1 MNLELSIHCLL
12 VQDKIVKF
20 FLQNCNQIKWRH
32 SRWCPCKSLH
42 AFSMLLTIKKLQ
54 LELLVTIT
62 KKANCKDVGILLQ
75 HINFFSPKKKVQR
88 IDYWQHL
95 YNDDFF
101 RQLDRI
107 FGAFSQKLWPLTSH
121 FATLLRIDSQVSLPL
136 LFNLWQKKCAIFS
149 LSTGLLSRTF

>member
-1 MNLELSIHCLL
+1 MAAFTLVSMQIVACLL
-12 VQDKIVKF
+12 YASY
-20 FLQNCNQIKWRH
+20 N
-32 SRWCPCKSLH
+32 
-42 AFSMLLTIKKLQ
+42 KKLQ

-149 LSTGLLSRTF
+149 LSTGLLSRRM

>member
-1 MNLELSIHCLL
+1 MNLSILCLL
-12 VQDKIVKF
+12 VQRQDSKTLSAKLQPNKMAAFTLVSMQIVA
-20 FLQNCNQIKWRH
+20 C
-32 SRWCPCKSLH
+32 
-42 AFSMLLTIKKLQ
+42 LLYASYNKKLQ

-149 LSTGLLSRTF
+149 LSTGLLSRRM

>member
-1 MNLELSIHCLL
+1 MNLSILCLL
-12 VQDKIVKF
+12 VQRQDSKTLSAKLQPNKMAAFTLVSMQIVA
-20 FLQNCNQIKWRH
+20 C
-32 SRWCPCKSLH
+32 
-42 AFSMLLTIKKLQ
+42 LLYASYNKKLQ

-149 LSTGLLSRTF
+149 LSTGLLSKKL

>member
-1 MNLELSIHCLL
+1 MNLSILCLL
-12 VQDKIVKF
+12 VQRQDSKTLSAKLQPNKMAAFTLVSMQIVA
-20 FLQNCNQIKWRH
+20 C
-32 SRWCPCKSLH
+32 
-42 AFSMLLTIKKLQ
+42 LLYASYNKKLQ

-149 LSTGLLSRTF
+149 LSTGLLSKKM